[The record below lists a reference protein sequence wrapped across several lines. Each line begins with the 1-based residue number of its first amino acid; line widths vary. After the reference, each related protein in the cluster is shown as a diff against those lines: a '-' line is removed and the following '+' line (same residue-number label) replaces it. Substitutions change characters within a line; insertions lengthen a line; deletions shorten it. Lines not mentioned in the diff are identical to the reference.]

1 MGLFNDK
8 KAGNQNTMKNN
19 ELNGQP
25 NRIER
30 STKITGEIVS
40 EADFRIDGTLE
51 GSITTTGKVVIGKE
65 GLIQG
70 TIQCAYADI
79 EGKFVGN
86 IHVKESLSLKSTS
99 QVEGEVVIGK
109 LIVESG
115 AVFNAKCAMKSS
127 KDVKSI
133 AGKREKTA

>member
-1 MGLFNDK
+1 
-8 KAGNQNTMKNN
+8 MKNN

-51 GSITTTGKVVIGKE
+51 GTITTSGKVVIGKE
-65 GLIQG
+65 GLING
-70 TIQCAYADI
+70 NVNCAFADV
-79 EGKFVGN
+79 EGKFSGK
-86 IHVKESLSLKSTS
+86 IEVKESLSLKSS
-99 QVEGEVVIGK
+99 SSVEGEVIIGK

-115 AVFNAKCAMKSS
+115 ASFNAKCSMRSA

-133 AGKREKTA
+133 SGKHEKTA

>member
-1 MGLFNDK
+1 
-8 KAGNQNTMKNN
+8 MKNN

-51 GSITTTGKVVIGKE
+51 GTITTSGKVVIGKE
-65 GLIQG
+65 GVIIG
-70 TIQCAYADI
+70 NVNCSFADV
-79 EGKFVGN
+79 EGKFSGKME
-86 IHVKESLSLKSTS
+86 VKESLSLKSTS
-99 QVEGEVVIGK
+99 SVEGEVIIGK

-115 AVFNAKCAMKSS
+115 ASFNAKCSMRSAKE
-127 KDVKSI
+127 VKSI
-133 AGKREKTA
+133 SGKHEKTA

>member
-1 MGLFNDK
+1 
-8 KAGNQNTMKNN
+8 MKNN

-51 GSITTTGKVVIGKE
+51 GTITTSGKVVIGKE
-65 GLIQG
+65 GVING
-70 TIQCAYADI
+70 NVNCAFADV
-79 EGKFVGN
+79 EGKFSGK
-86 IHVKESLSLKSTS
+86 IEVKESLSLKSTS
-99 QVEGEVVIGK
+99 SVEGEVIIGK

-115 AVFNAKCAMKSS
+115 ASFNAKCSMRSAKE
-127 KDVKSI
+127 VKSI
-133 AGKREKTA
+133 SGKRDKTA

>member
-1 MGLFNDK
+1 
-8 KAGNQNTMKNN
+8 MKNN

-51 GSITTTGKVVIGKE
+51 GTITTSGKVVIGKE
-65 GLIQG
+65 GVING
-70 TIQCAYADI
+70 NVNCSFADV
-79 EGKFVGN
+79 EGKFSGK
-86 IHVKESLSLKSTS
+86 IEVKESLSLKSTS
-99 QVEGEVVIGK
+99 SVEGEVIIGK

-115 AVFNAKCAMKSS
+115 ASFNAKCSIRSAKE
-127 KDVKSI
+127 VKSI
-133 AGKREKTA
+133 SGKREKTA

>member
-1 MGLFNDK
+1 
-8 KAGNQNTMKNN
+8 MKNN

-51 GSITTTGKVVIGKE
+51 GTITTTGKVVIGKE
-65 GLIQG
+65 GVING
-70 TIQCAYADI
+70 NVNCSFADV
-79 EGKFVGN
+79 EGKFSGK
-86 IHVKESLSLKSTS
+86 IEVKESLSLKSTS
-99 QVEGEVVIGK
+99 SVEGVVIIGK

-115 AVFNAKCAMKSS
+115 ASFNAKCSMRSAKE
-127 KDVKSI
+127 VKSI
-133 AGKREKTA
+133 TEKREKTA

>member
-1 MGLFNDK
+1 
-8 KAGNQNTMKNN
+8 MKNN

-51 GSITTTGKVVIGKE
+51 GTITTSGKVVIGKE
-65 GLIQG
+65 GLING
-70 TIQCAYADI
+70 NVNCAFADV
-79 EGKFVGN
+79 EGKFSGK
-86 IHVKESLSLKSTS
+86 IEVKESLSLKSS
-99 QVEGEVVIGK
+99 SSVEGEVIIGK

-115 AVFNAKCAMKSS
+115 ASFNAKCSMRSAKE
-127 KDVKSI
+127 VKSI
-133 AGKREKTA
+133 SGKHEKTA

>member
-1 MGLFNDK
+1 
-8 KAGNQNTMKNN
+8 MKNN

-51 GSITTTGKVVIGKE
+51 GTITTSGKVVIGKE
-65 GLIQG
+65 GVING
-70 TIQCAYADI
+70 NVNCAFADV
-79 EGKFVGN
+79 EGKFSGK
-86 IHVKESLSLKSTS
+86 IEVKESLSLKSS
-99 QVEGEVVIGK
+99 SSVEGEVIIGK

-115 AVFNAKCAMKSS
+115 ASFNAKCSMRSAKE
-127 KDVKSI
+127 VKSI
-133 AGKREKTA
+133 SGKREKTA

>member
-1 MGLFNDK
+1 
-8 KAGNQNTMKNN
+8 MKNN

-51 GSITTTGKVVIGKE
+51 GTITTSGKVVIGKE
-65 GLIQG
+65 GVING
-70 TIQCAYADI
+70 NVNCAFADV
-79 EGKFVGN
+79 EGKFSGK
-86 IHVKESLSLKSTS
+86 IEVKESLSLKSTS
-99 QVEGEVVIGK
+99 SVEGEVIIGK

-115 AVFNAKCAMKSS
+115 ASFNAKCSMRSAKE
-127 KDVKSI
+127 VKSI
-133 AGKREKTA
+133 SGKREKTA

>member
-1 MGLFNDK
+1 
-8 KAGNQNTMKNN
+8 MKNN

-51 GSITTTGKVVIGKE
+51 GTITTSGKVVIGKE
-65 GLIQG
+65 GVING
-70 TIQCAYADI
+70 NVNCSFADV
-79 EGKFVGN
+79 EGKFSGK
-86 IHVKESLSLKSTS
+86 IEVKESLSLKSTS
-99 QVEGEVVIGK
+99 SVEGEVIIGK

-115 AVFNAKCAMKSS
+115 ASFNAKCSMRSAKE
-127 KDVKSI
+127 VKSI
-133 AGKREKTA
+133 SEKRGKTA